1 MKLEFVNHSS
11 FVLEARGV
19 RLICDPWL
27 DGHAFDRSWGLL
39 SPSAFRIE
47 DFARITH
54 VWFSHEHPDH
64 FHPPTL
70 QRIPPEVRARI
81 TVLFQETRDRK
92 VVEHCKSLGFG
103 DVRELPD
110 EEWVE
115 IAPGVRVL
123 CVSIGGFQDSWL
135 CVRTP
140 ERTLLNLNDGFLT
153 QRERIERVAR
163 AVGSVDVLA
172 TQFSISGWDGNAEE
186 LDRRRR
192 GARTMLARAV
202 AQCLTLKPR
211 FVLPLAS
218 FVWFCHEENAYM
230 NDAVLPIGEV
240 ERELAAST
248 DARPV
253 LLYPGD
259 EWTVGAEHDNTPA
272 IARYEADQ
280 ASLPSRPLQRGAP
293 VSPDALVEQSREFVR
308 QMAHG
313 SDPLRLRVHW
323 ARQSVRR
330 ARKRRPLG
338 HAAAA
343 ALFAQRV
350 ARPEKALV
358 HVIDHAQAYAFDPE
372 KGLLALAIPGE
383 RCHVELTS
391 AALHS
396 ALRFLW
402 GGETLLFAARF
413 REGRSD
419 ERVPDPRQ
427 CLFDYFHF
435 AGHRNFG
442 RTATWWGA
450 RDVAAPV
457 QPQAAMQAAA
467 ARGPRGT

>member
-1 MKLEFVNHSS
+1 MKIEFVNHSS
-11 FVLEARGV
+11 FVLEAHGV
-19 RLICDPWL
+19 RLVCDPWL

-39 SPSAFRIE
+39 SPSVFRVE

-54 VWFSHEHPDH
+54 IWFSHEHPDH

-70 QRIPPEVRARI
+70 QRIPPEFRARI

-92 VVEHCKSLGFG
+92 VVEYCKNLGFG

-140 ERTLLNLNDGFLT
+140 ERTVLNLNDGFIVQT
-153 QRERIERVAR
+153 ERIERVAR
-163 AVGSVDVLA
+163 LVGAVDVLA

-202 AQCLTLKPR
+202 AQCTTLKPR
-211 FVLPLAS
+211 FVMPLAS
-218 FVWFCHEENAYM
+218 FVWFCHAENAYM
-230 NDAVLPIGEV
+230 NDGVLPIAEV
-240 ERELAAST
+240 ERELAT
-248 DARPV
+248 NTQARPV

-259 EWTVGAEHDNTPA
+259 AWTIGDDHDNTRA
-272 IARYEADQ
+272 VARYAADQ
-280 ASLPSRPLQRGAP
+280 ASLSTRPLQTGTP
-293 VSPDALVEQSREFVR
+293 VTPEVLIEQSREFVR
-308 QMAHG
+308 QMGQG

-330 ARKRRPLG
+330 ARKRGGLG
-338 HAAAA
+338 PAAAA
-343 ALFAQRV
+343 ALFAKRV
-350 ARPEKALV
+350 AHPEKAIV
-358 HVIDHAQAYAFDPE
+358 HVDDHAQSYAFDPE
-372 KGLLALAIPGE
+372 RGLQPVDVPAD
-383 RCHVELTS
+383 RCQVGLSS

-402 GGETLLFAARF
+402 GGETLLFNGRF

-435 AGHRNFG
+435 AGDRNFG
-442 RTATWWGA
+442 RTTKWWGA
-450 RDVAAPV
+450 REAPAPV
-457 QPQAAMQAAA
+457 SAVAPAPR
-467 ARGPRGT
+467 AR